1 MERLDAPVQHEE
13 FELSLPPAPES
24 AERVLIL
31 EQLSVGY
38 GDNVLLHDIDLV
50 LRKGEKVGLL
60 GPNGTGKTTLL
71 KTVLGEL
78 PPLKG
83 TARIGSR
90 VKVGYFSQSY
100 ERLAPRQT
108 LLDNFLVEYGF
119 TEERTRSLLG
129 GMLVHGDDVF
139 KEIGTLSGG
148 QKARLVLLK
157 LVLDGANCLVL
168 DEPTN
173 HLDIMARETVE
184 AALTAFDG
192 TVLVVSHDR
201 YFINEIADRI
211 WELEDHRV
219 YDYKGNYDFY
229 LEEKAKRQAQQ
240 TAEIVPGKPA
250 AKTESE
256 TESRP
261 TKNAGKNKRTYSPQE
276 AEKLLAKVELSIREQ
291 EALLGVLEQ
300 RLADP
305 ASHTDPEASAALA
318 AEHAALQAEIGKL
331 MLRWNK
337 TRMERVMTDKDYMQ
351 LALQEARAAA
361 AIGEIPIGAVLV
373 VAETVVARAHNMRET
388 WNDATAHAEIIVI
401 REACK
406 RLGRWRLEGAALY
419 VTVEPCPMCSGA
431 IVNSRIEKVVYGC
444 PDAKAGGAESIF
456 NIISNS
462 NLNHKAQV
470 VSGVCEAECA
480 QVMKDFFRRR
490 RLENRQ
496 AKADRTE
503 SSIEN

>member
-1 MERLDAPVQHEE
+1 M
-13 FELSLPPAPES
+13 
-24 AERVLIL
+24 
-31 EQLSVGY
+31 
-38 GDNVLLHDIDLV
+38 
-50 LRKGEKVGLL
+50 
-60 GPNGTGKTTLL
+60 
-71 KTVLGEL
+71 
-78 PPLKG
+78 
-83 TARIGSR
+83 
-90 VKVGYFSQSY
+90 
-100 ERLAPRQT
+100 
-108 LLDNFLVEYGF
+108 EYGF

-129 GMLVHGDDVF
+129 GMLFHGDDVF

-256 TESRP
+256 TEIRP

-291 EALLGVLEQ
+291 EALLGLLEQ

-331 MLRWNK
+331 MLRW
-337 TRMERVMTDKDYMQ
+337 EELMT
-351 LALQEARAAA
+351 AAEAVQE
-361 AIGEIPIGAVLV
+361 
-373 VAETVVARAHNMRET
+373 
-388 WNDATAHAEIIVI
+388 
-401 REACK
+401 
-406 RLGRWRLEGAALY
+406 
-419 VTVEPCPMCSGA
+419 
-431 IVNSRIEKVVYGC
+431 
-444 PDAKAGGAESIF
+444 
-456 NIISNS
+456 
-462 NLNHKAQV
+462 
-470 VSGVCEAECA
+470 
-480 QVMKDFFRRR
+480 
-490 RLENRQ
+490 
-496 AKADRTE
+496 
-503 SSIEN
+503 